1 MNVETRQYL
10 AQIGSRG
17 GKKSRRGLSPE
28 QARRMVAVREAQKA
42 YDAHRHE
49 YFWSYRDN
57 VKITAEDVDWVVQ
70 GLMNEGDRAAFEKAR
85 SIRRLIRGN

>member
-1 MNVETRQYL
+1 MKDYL

-17 GKKSRRGLSPE
+17 GKKSRRGLNPE

-42 YDAHRHE
+42 YDTHRHE
-49 YFWSYRDN
+49 YFWSYRDGA
-57 VKITAEDVDWVVQ
+57 KIGFEDVDWVVQ

-85 SIRRLIRGN
+85 KIRRLVRGN